1 MQRSDTL
8 RAGET
13 TAKWLAV
20 CEQLPEIRRLGNL
33 RSLTTVYY
41 PIALLRM
48 KLEEYSFEDFDTIE
62 QSLLRF
68 YSCGI
73 TRAEDIARWMALPSV
88 RYVQERLAL
97 LKAEGLIGGGALT
110 DLGRDSLAIGQ
121 KKKLYD
127 AEQIFQADGITGL
140 LLPREYQVKENRMA
154 DREFTYGM
162 LPHIAPSEAIALST
176 IREAVE
182 GEEKI
187 RAYKRYRKS
196 ILNVNVRQVEDVK
209 VAGIK
214 YVKAMMAWPVSS
226 QSPLVF
232 LPYFKRGEP
241 GKARHCDMPLFVPEG
256 LAGRLPGLAAQV
268 ETVPDRMLTGISE
281 LYRMMRAELNKQ
293 DISGIP
299 AWISRNTSF
308 RALEQRVGER
318 VEVRLECGGRD
329 EKLSPLELEIYAAL
343 GSDIEVP
350 VEADMTL
357 PGENGREFR
366 QHCVFWPY
374 ADEVPRE
381 AALLSENWSEFSRRI
396 CKNTPMSLKDAVN
409 YIQKKHSDEEEA

>member
-121 KKKLYD
+121 KK
-127 AEQIFQADGITGL
+127 
-140 LLPREYQVKENRMA
+140 NRMA

-308 RALEQRVGER
+308 RALEQRAGER